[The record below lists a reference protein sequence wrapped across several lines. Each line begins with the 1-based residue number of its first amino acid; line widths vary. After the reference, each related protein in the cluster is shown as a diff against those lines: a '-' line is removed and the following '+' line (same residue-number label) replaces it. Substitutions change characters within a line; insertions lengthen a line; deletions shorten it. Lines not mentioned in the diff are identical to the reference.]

1 MAPDQW
7 TLTISLLYFENFLWW
22 PPLSS
27 RNILFI
33 SPWISFDSLVRVLH
47 YCIVLSTSWHWY
59 TPSWQRER
67 MLYYAGLMRFLL
79 SWDII
84 LQLHFITCSFPH
96 PTPPTPTTEKDPG
109 CFSVLCDILKIYLN
123 NCNLLWMDVTSVS
136 LAASSWLGEM
146 V

>member
-1 MAPDQW
+1 MFYGEKLSKVSIYVIFTCRSIDQW
-7 TLTISLLYFENFLWW
+7 TLTISLLYFENFLRW

-47 YCIVLSTSWHWY
+47 YYIVLSTSWHWY

-79 SWDII
+79 SWDIHPAAAFYN
-84 LQLHFITCSFPH
+84 LLL
-96 PTPPTPTTEKDPG
+96 PTPNTTDTNHRKRPWLFF
-109 CFSVLCDILKIYLN
+109 CFMWYLK
-123 NCNLLWMDVTSVS
+123 NLFK
-136 LAASSWLGEM
+136 
-146 V
+146 